1 MLCMGGRYS
10 KNGGRNGFALPA
22 STGEEQFMPATRKQ
36 IAREKIAEAKH
47 LYERTLV
54 SVDDIAALLGISRR
68 TLSNRVGEWGWKKR
82 KTGAQ
87 NVMKVRSRPLAGP
100 QPAIVHEATSRM
112 GAGELPQSPQDRMAL
127 AQRIQSVIEREIA
140 AVEQVLTI
148 LGASDP
154 SETEG
159 AARTLASLARTLRE
173 LVHLGTPQTTPE
185 PADDPPISRDL
196 DELRRALSQRLDRLV
211 ADAKAACPDERERT

>member
-1 MLCMGGRYS
+1 
-10 KNGGRNGFALPA
+10 
-22 STGEEQFMPATRKQ
+22 MPATRKQ
-36 IAREKIAEAKH
+36 IARDKIAEAKH

-54 SVDDIAALLGISRR
+54 PVDDIAALLGISRR

-82 KTGAQ
+82 KTGALD
-87 NVMKVRSRPLAGP
+87 VMRVRRRPLAGP
-100 QPAIVHEATSRM
+100 QPVIVREAASRS

-127 AQRIQSVIEREIA
+127 TQRIQAVVEREIA
-140 AVEQVLTI
+140 AVEQILTT

-173 LVHLGTPQTTPE
+173 LVHLDTPQTTPE
-185 PADDPPISRDL
+185 PVDDHLMPRDL

-211 ADAKAACPDERERT
+211 TDAKAVCPDESEQG